1 MKKILIVIIALIS
14 LPNVVFS
21 YGILRYQVLKPA
33 EKPLPQDVKT
43 IAFTYRNIAFPA
55 DSITRFYSVNNEI
68 FLDTANYSKDIAEAA
83 YLGFCSAI
91 EEHYP
96 ADTIPMLRLPQSIGD
111 SNRNIAPLSW
121 EKVNTLC
128 KMHNSD
134 ILVSLDDISI
144 FNNYETW
151 LDGDEYN
158 GMADITSFHSWTIYD
173 PLTEQ
178 LIFQETQVD
187 SLQSHESSYSYEIL
201 IKHKLPHRDEIM
213 RIVAFA
219 IGENLAKRLAPQWK
233 TIYREYF
240 NRGNKE
246 MRAAAAKVEE
256 EKWEKALKIW
266 EQIISQYNDKH
277 RARAFFNSAII
288 YERLGNIEKALSH
301 IKKSIA
307 TYKLLQQYE
316 KELSTAEN
324 LKSVL
329 EKRNIEVE
337 KLKLQEGE

>member
-14 LPNVVFS
+14 FPNVGFS
-21 YGILRYQVLKPA
+21 YGILRYQVLQPA
-33 EKPLPQDVKT
+33 EKPLPKDVKT
-43 IAFTYRNIAFPA
+43 IAFTYRNIAFPT
-55 DSITRFYSVNNEI
+55 DSITRIYSLNNEV
-68 FLDTANYSKDIAEAA
+68 FLDTTNYSNDIAEAA
-83 YLGFCSAI
+83 YWGFCSAI

-96 ADTIPMLRLPQSIGD
+96 SDTIPMLHLPQSIGN
-111 SNRNIAPLSW
+111 SNRNIPPLSW
-121 EKVNTLC
+121 EKVNALC

-178 LIFQETQVD
+178 LIFQETKVD

-201 IKHKLPHRDEIM
+201 MKHKLPHRDEIM

-219 IGENLAKRLAPQWK
+219 IGENLAKRLTPKWK

-246 MRAAAAKVEE
+246 MRAAAEKVEE
-256 EKWEKALKIW
+256 EKWEEALKIW
-266 EQIISQYNDKH
+266 GDIIRNYNNRYK
-277 RARAFFNSAII
+277 ARAAFNSAII
-288 YERLGNIEKALSH
+288 YERLGNIEKALSY
-301 IKKSIA
+301 IKQSIT
-307 TYKLLQQYE
+307 TYKFLQQYE

-324 LKSVL
+324 LKSAL